1 MIPNYPPRR
10 ERQITLSKYTG
21 PSQKEQERPS
31 QMLQAWALWDLLG
44 TPLDG
49 SFDIA
54 VAGIQVLSNE
64 NQDITC

>member
-1 MIPNYPPRR
+1 
-10 ERQITLSKYTG
+10 
-21 PSQKEQERPS
+21 
-31 QMLQAWALWDLLG
+31 MLQAWALWDLLG